1 MEDDIELTT
10 TQLYKLLLDANNQ
23 QTIDIKIEIQNNI
36 GSVRTQ
42 IVNTNRDVE
51 DLKKMDKLKGK
62 KLRKNNV
69 LVFGLKS
76 NSENLLQYTLNKLLN
91 TNFCEE
97 NINDIFRLGRE
108 TTSPTVIKFVR
119 FFTKATIFKNPQKL
133 FQL

>member
-36 GSVRTQ
+36 SSVRTQ

-62 KLRKNNV
+62 KLRENNV

-108 TTSPTVIKFVR
+108 TTSPTVTKFVR
-119 FFTKATIFKNPQKL
+119 FSTKATLFKNPQNNS
-133 FQL
+133 